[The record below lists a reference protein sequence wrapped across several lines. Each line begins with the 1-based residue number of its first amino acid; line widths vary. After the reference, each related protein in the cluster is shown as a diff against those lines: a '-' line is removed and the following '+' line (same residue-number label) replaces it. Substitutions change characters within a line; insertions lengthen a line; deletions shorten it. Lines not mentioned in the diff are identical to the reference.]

1 MASDVSFVIEGDGT
15 MTDRDAASDH
25 SPKIERENEVFDAIV
40 VGAGVAGALS
50 ALLAARNGRRVLLAD
65 RQKFPRSKVCGCC
78 LNGRAQEVL
87 KAAGLENGLAK
98 LNPIKTSGM
107 RVHQS
112 RKSLSVPMPGGLAVS
127 RFAFDQWLVTEAV
140 AAGATFLEDTTATVV
155 PLADIPS
162 DQCVS
167 DVRSVEL
174 ECSGRRH
181 LVHAKMVLVC
191 DGLSHPSLSR
201 LKGFESIPR
210 KGARIGLG
218 AMFPRG
224 AGDTWIP
231 ADEIQMVVGTEGY
244 AGVVEVEGGQL
255 NLAAAVRPSAL
266 QARRTPLQVLTSLFE
281 SNGLPVPSGLPL
293 AVIRGTVP
301 LTRKS
306 RRISEERLFV
316 LGDATGYVEPFT
328 GEGMAWA
335 MTAAMIASP
344 LAEECLR
351 NGWTST
357 LEDRFL
363 QTFEQVIIREQGICR
378 LMSTV
383 VGNPLLLKMTMST
396 FRLMP
401 WAARSLVARVNR
413 LPSSLKRR
421 E

>member
-1 MASDVSFVIEGDGT
+1 MTEHLASSHGSIPPGDSARNSGIANHDT
-15 MTDRDAASDH
+15 
-25 SPKIERENEVFDAIV
+25 FDAIV
-40 VGAGVAGALS
+40 IGAGVAGTLS
-50 ALLAARNGRRVLLAD
+50 ALLCARRGHRVLLVD

-87 KAAGLENGLAK
+87 KSAGLGAGLARLK
-98 LNPIKTSGM
+98 PISTTAM

-112 RKSLSVPMPGGLAVS
+112 RKSLLVTMPGGLAVS
-127 RFAFDQWLVTEAV
+127 RFALDQWLISEAV
-140 AAGATFLEDTTATVV
+140 QAGAEFQEDTTASVAPLTNASPNQSRLNSPPFRTV
-155 PLADIPS
+155 D
-162 DQCVS
+162 
-167 DVRSVEL
+167 L
-174 ECSGRRH
+174 ESNGRRWQ
-181 LVHAKMVLVC
+181 VHGRNVLVC

-201 LKGFESIPR
+201 LEGFESIARP
-210 KGARIGLG
+210 GARIGLG
-218 AMFPRG
+218 AMFPRSS
-224 AGDTWIP
+224 ADAWIP
-231 ADEIQMVVGTEGY
+231 TDEIQMVVGPDGY
-244 AGVVEVEGGQL
+244 VGIVEVEDGQL
-255 NLAAAVRPSAL
+255 NLAAAVLPSAL
-266 QARRTPLQVLTSLFE
+266 QSRRTPLQVLTSLFE
-281 SNGLPVPSGLPL
+281 CNGLPVPSHLPQ

-335 MTAAMIASP
+335 MTASMLAAP
-344 LAEECLR
+344 LVEECIKD
-351 NGWTST
+351 GWVST
-357 LEDRFL
+357 IEDRFQ
-363 QTFEQVIIREQGICR
+363 QTFEKAIIREQGICR

-413 LPSSLKRR
+413 LPSSLKRS